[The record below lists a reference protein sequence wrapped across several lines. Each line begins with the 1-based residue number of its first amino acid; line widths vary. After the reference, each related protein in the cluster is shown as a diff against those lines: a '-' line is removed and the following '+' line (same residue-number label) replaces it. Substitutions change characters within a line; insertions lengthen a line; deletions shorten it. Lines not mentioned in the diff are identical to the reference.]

1 MVRLLGAH
9 AVIGFLLAF
18 WHGTFAEAV
27 VIGLPAFLVP
37 AWLVKRAPYAVTT
50 HAAVGAALLIYSGLF
65 IHQTHGFSETHF
77 HVFCA
82 LAFLLVY
89 RDYRV
94 NLVGAATIA
103 VHHLAFAIL
112 SAVGSPVYI
121 YMGGTNPLVLTL
133 VHAGFVIFETGI
145 LIPIALQGR
154 RDWIRSAELSRLS
167 AALSSDSDGE
177 PGGKGEE
184 SLTAVLKKLLS
195 RLNKASQAGDQTQ
208 TFFQN
213 TRQGAVTQSEVSRLA
228 AGEMSRV
235 SEETR
240 QLSFHLESNA
250 QQTQQL
256 ITYLERLIEQV
267 EEIGENGRDQNL
279 AAEATSNAATQ
290 TRKTTESVRLAVEAA
305 NECAIKASTDA
316 GHRASV
322 VSSSV
327 DDTATKIDNL
337 RDRIREVSEFLT
349 TINGIAQ
356 QTNLLALNAAI
367 EAARAGE
374 QGRGFAVVAGEVRK
388 LAESSAEA
396 THLIDA
402 VVASMTTQI
411 ADVVVSM
418 RGDERQIGL
427 RRTAEEAFAAVSTT
441 ITQVRTSFDQV
452 SEAANTIDEAAAAT
466 QVQAQRILSLV
477 HTSLSNSTTA
487 ATAGREVVT
496 NIHELA
502 ESTRELAAEAK
513 QAESS
518 AMAAK
523 VRVEETTAL
532 SSGTLE
538 AITVTEHSLDQ
549 QRAFLKE
556 FGASLANAIGEEEP
570 VELAVVSG
578 GRDKKAA

>member
-9 AVIGFLLAF
+9 AAIGFLLAF
-18 WHGTFAEAV
+18 WHGTFAEAAI
-27 VIGLPAFLVP
+27 IGLPAFLVP
-37 AWLVKRAPYAVTT
+37 AWLVKKAPYAVTT

-65 IHQTHGFSETHF
+65 IHQTHGFSEAHF

-82 LAFLLVY
+82 LAFLLIY

-94 NLVGAATIA
+94 NLAGAATIA

-112 SAVGSPVYI
+112 SAIGSPVFI
-121 YMGGTNPLVLTL
+121 YSGGTNPLLLTL
-133 VHAGFVIFETGI
+133 VHAGFVIFETSI

-167 AALSSDSDGE
+167 AALNSDTDDSGSKE
-177 PGGKGEE
+177 VE
-184 SLTAVLKKLLS
+184 SLTAVLKKLLA
-195 RLNKASQAGDQTQ
+195 RLNKASLAGDETQ

-213 TRQGAVTQSEVSRLA
+213 TRQGAVAQSEVSRQA
-228 AGEMSRV
+228 ADEMSRV

-250 QQTQQL
+250 QQTHQL
-256 ITYLERLIEQV
+256 ITYLEKLIEQV

-290 TRKTTESVRLAVEAA
+290 TRKTTESVRLAVDAA
-305 NECAIKASTDA
+305 NECAIKASEDA
-316 GHRASV
+316 GQRASV

-327 DDTATKIDNL
+327 DDTATKIDSL
-337 RDRIREVSEFLT
+337 RERIREVSEFLA

-396 THLIDA
+396 TRLIDS
-402 VVASMTTQI
+402 VVASMTSEI

-427 RRTAEEAFAAVSTT
+427 RRTAEEAFAAVSIT

-466 QVQAQRILSLV
+466 QEQAKRILDLV
-477 HTSLSNSTTA
+477 HTSLSNSTAA
-487 ATAGREVVT
+487 ATVGREVIT
-496 NIHELA
+496 TMHELG
-502 ESTRELAAEAK
+502 ESTRELSVEAK

-538 AITVTEHSLDQ
+538 AITVTERSLVQ
-549 QRAFLKE
+549 QRTFLTD
-556 FGASLANAIGEEEP
+556 FGMSLANAIGEDEP
-570 VELAVVSG
+570 VELTLVTSG
-578 GRDKKAA
+578 ADKRKAA